1 MIPDRQCN
9 ESVVLVEA
17 DEKLVVK
24 CIVISPKGKQK
35 SLISAQHPYSI
46 VNNRF
51 SIPERPKRIT
61 QGSAVNYTFKK
72 GLTHFSLPNVEN
84 GLFDSVFII
93 PIEID
98 YNSY

>member
-1 MIPDRQCN
+1 MIPDHQCN

-24 CIVISPKGKQK
+24 CIVISPKGKQI

-84 GLFDSVFII
+84 GIFDSVFII
-93 PIEID
+93 SIEMS

>member
-1 MIPDRQCN
+1 MIPDRRCK
-9 ESVVLVEA
+9 ESVVLVKA

-72 GLTHFSLPNVEN
+72 GLTHFSLPNVEK
-84 GLFDSVFII
+84 GRFKSVFII
-93 PIEID
+93 PIEVN
-98 YNSY
+98 YSSF